1 MAVKVGNSWVTETA
15 YAYAKSKVDENTSSE
30 NKKGNSMLD
39 KLSEKYPDIKFSTS
53 TQPFSGTGNNN
64 IGIAPNILR
73 EMENDPEKRLEYEAL
88 IYDCSQVIKNLPD
101 KMPNGSRLKSF
112 GFIINSDCSL
122 KGWSIS
128 ESGEDTKHNRYSLD
142 KNKKDS
148 WLDTVLEKKKEK
160 KIEEKKIAVK
170 KQAEKNRLILDL
182 KV

>member
-53 TQPFSGTGNNN
+53 TQPFSGTGKNN

-122 KGWSIS
+122 KGWVYPKAGKIQNII
-128 ESGEDTKHNRYSLD
+128 DILWTRTKR
-142 KNKKDS
+142 
-148 WLDTVLEKKKEK
+148 TVG
-160 KIEEKKIAVK
+160 
-170 KQAEKNRLILDL
+170 LILFWRKRKRKKL
-182 KV
+182 RKRKSL

>member
-1 MAVKVGNSWVTETA
+1 MDISA
-15 YAYAKSKVDENTSSE
+15 DE
-30 NKKGNSMLD
+30 
-39 KLSEKYPDIKFSTS
+39 
-53 TQPFSGTGNNN
+53 Q
-64 IGIAPNILR
+64 
-73 EMENDPEKRLEYEAL
+73 KRLEYEAL
-88 IYDCSQVIKNLPD
+88 IYDCSPLIKNLPD